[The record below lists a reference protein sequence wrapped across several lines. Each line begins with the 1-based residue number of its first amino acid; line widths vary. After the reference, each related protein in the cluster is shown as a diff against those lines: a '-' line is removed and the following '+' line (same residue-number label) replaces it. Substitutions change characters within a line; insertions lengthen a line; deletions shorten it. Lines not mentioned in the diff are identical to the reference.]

1 MKWDFSPKFFA
12 WLIATVLLAF
22 GIVFNQINPQ
32 EQKPTTT
39 LGAGVAQVEE
49 VVDGDTIKLSDGQTV
64 RYVGMDT
71 PETVDPRKPVGCFG
85 QEASKAN
92 KELVEGK
99 TVRLEKDVGDKDK
112 YGRLLRYVFVKDEQG
127 GETFVNLEL
136 VKRGFAM
143 VETVAPNVKYQDQ
156 FLEAQQEAR
165 NNNLGLW
172 ASCPLQ

>member
-1 MKWDFSPKFFA
+1 
-12 WLIATVLLAF
+12 
-22 GIVFNQINPQ
+22 
-32 EQKPTTT
+32 
-39 LGAGVAQVEE
+39 
-49 VVDGDTIKLSDGQTV
+49 
-64 RYVGMDT
+64 
-71 PETVDPRKPVGCFG
+71 
-85 QEASKAN
+85 
-92 KELVEGK
+92 
-99 TVRLEKDVGDKDK
+99 
-112 YGRLLRYVFVKDEQG
+112 LRYVFVKDEQG